1 MAALQKVIKKR
12 MKDWS
17 PEMVSDPIQ
26 ESLLKLIADKKKA
39 KPAKKAAAKSKK
51 GEDKKP
57 SNVVN
62 IMDVLK
68 KSVAQELKSR
78 KAG

>member
-1 MAALQKVIKKR
+1 
-12 MKDWS
+12 
-17 PEMVSDPIQ
+17 MVSDPIQ

-39 KPAKKAAAKSKK
+39 KKPTKAKASKAKNEEG
-51 GEDKKP
+51 GEK

-68 KSVAQELKSR
+68 KSVAKELKSR